1 MQTKLDQLRNLNVYF
16 KNRDSFTDEESI
28 IILQQSKQDPISNED
43 KVYI

>member
-16 KNRDSFTDEESI
+16 KNRGSFTDEESI